1 MGYKGVVMKPL
12 CGHLSAML
20 PALILCA
27 LLCGCAVYPAV
38 QVAGGAMTGYDAAV
52 MADDFIPRKSVDG
65 GTLCAD
71 QDRML
76 ERRLRERLA
85 MNGLAAISA
94 HVINQ
99 NAYLV
104 GYTATRKTGD
114 QAVKTARSVSGLRT
128 VTVKFYPLPTQAQ
141 SKSDLQLTRAL
152 TKRLA
157 GTQRLKRADLRV
169 SVIEG
174 NAILVGRAE
183 DYSQKT
189 AALAIAHEMGGIRT
203 VVDYIAVPAPQ
214 GEAETGRRL
223 AAN

>member
-1 MGYKGVVMKPL
+1 MKPL
-12 CGHLSAML
+12 HGHMT
-20 PALILCA
+20 ALALTLVLCA
-27 LLCGCAVYPAV
+27 SLCGCAVYPAV

-52 MADDFIPRKSVDG
+52 LADDVIPRKSVDG
-65 GTLCAD
+65 GALCAD

-85 MNGLAAISA
+85 LNGLGTISA
-94 HVINQ
+94 HVIEQ
-99 NAYLV
+99 RAYLV
-104 GYTATRKTGD
+104 GCTPDRKHAD
-114 QAVKTARSVSGLRT
+114 LAVKTAQSVSGLRT

-141 SKSDLQLTRAL
+141 SRDDLRLTRDL

-157 GTQRLKRADLRV
+157 GTVRLKRADLRV
-169 SVIEG
+169 SVIGG

-189 AALAIAHEMGGIRT
+189 AALAIAQEMGGIRG

-214 GEAETGRRL
+214 GDAGTGKRL